1 MRLRFKPI
9 ADGEIQRA
17 YRLRIGLFLI
27 GTALV
32 VILLGVI
39 SQLVQTLNKL
49 DLVEAQR
56 DRWQRP
62 SEIIGELNLKDGDI
76 VVDLGSGAGYFAL
89 KLAPIVG
96 RGSVLAVDVRRL
108 PLLILRMRALLL
120 GQHNINVIRGDPD
133 DPHLPTQNVN
143 AVLIANTYH
152 ELTEPRSILASL
164 SRSLVPGGRLVI
176 VDRGPHSAPAESR
189 QAEMRHHDLPSAL
202 VENELRENN
211 FEIISRQDGFVTPPD
226 GQAWWLIVARK
237 R

>member
-1 MRLRFKPI
+1 MRLRLKPVD
-9 ADGEIQRA
+9 DGEIQRA
-17 YRLRIGLFLI
+17 YRLRVGLFLI

-32 VILLGVI
+32 VILLGVV

-49 DLVEAQR
+49 GLVEAQR
-56 DRWQRP
+56 DQWQRP
-62 SEIIGELNLKDGDI
+62 SEIIGELNLQEGDI
-76 VVDLGSGAGYFAL
+76 VVDLGSGSGYFAL

-108 PLLILRMRALLL
+108 PLLTLRMRALLL

-133 DPHLPTQNVN
+133 DPHLPTQNVD

-152 ELTEPRSILASL
+152 ELTDPRSILASL
-164 SRSLVPGGRLVI
+164 SRSLVSGGRLVI
-176 VDRGPHSAPAESR
+176 VDRGPHSAPAGSR
-189 QAEMRHHDLPSAL
+189 QAEMRHHDLPPAL

-226 GQAWWLIVARK
+226 GQAWWLIVARN